1 MAVTSVI
8 GEAGVRIRP
17 ITSGFSRELQALI
30 DSANKQSQSGVLP
43 LTLSSANAEQ
53 ALSALV
59 GRAERGAVLPI
70 VALAKDAE
78 DAVSGVKATAEQ
90 GAALP
95 ITPQASAAE
104 EAVAELVGKAEEG
117 ASLPVTVS
125 TAEAQS
131 EIAATLALAERG
143 ATAPLQVSTELAE
156 QEAAAFRGAFSAPLI
171 TPVALDLE
179 DAIEQ
184 FTKLQDLVASTP
196 LTPNI
201 DLQGAASGIGQI
213 GSLAGQS
220 TGEVGQLSGLL
231 GGLSDQITGL
241 SGGLGGVTN
250 RLSPLLSKGS
260 LLVGGGLVGG
270 ALAFGSVIS
279 AGQQRLT
286 TIEDSVAAL
295 EIQLGGA
302 KQAASVVSDV
312 LATVKGTPFNL
323 DQFVSA
329 ARSLIT
335 FGVEAEK
342 IPVYLNAIGEAAA
355 GSGQGIEA
363 VQRITDVFAQTTIAG
378 RITLDDVY
386 RLANVGVDALTILG
400 NSFGKT
406 TEEIKAMISAGAVPA
421 EKALSAI
428 VTGINEGSTGVAGSV
443 NKLGGS
449 MEKLRDTF
457 SGAAGGLQAASARL
471 GVAFLEPFRKVSVQ
485 VLQQFTEVLDAIGP
499 ALKSL
504 LTNVATAGAG
514 IVEAFS
520 ATLGRV
526 PDFFK
531 SLNQAFQSGGLEG
544 LLNQIASFTG
554 PLQSDFQSI
563 FNNLREI
570 AGQIGP
576 IFQDLVAGAAQAA
589 ALLGGALVKALRVV
603 VNAISELVNLLGA
616 LAETTPVIQA
626 LGAALGTLV
635 GLSFLKKITGVS
647 AAFATLNNV
656 IGGATSATE
665 ASAAANDEDAAA
677 KSKNAAATSA
687 LATAEGRLAAA
698 QQARQI
704 SGGGA
709 GGGAPKPVQ
718 FSANP
723 FLTEAENA
731 EAFQRALQGSE
742 ETAER
747 TGSKLRRGI
756 QSAGDA
762 LKGFAATFAV
772 EIALVAAAAG
782 FALGKQIGDSI
793 VEGARAAGVAQGESI
808 LADISPKLKLTTDR
822 TELDDALGFQEEQ
835 ARIQGELDRRRSELE
850 PGLNTYANSL
860 DEIVAKADALSGKLL
875 PDFLTPSIVQDS
887 IDSQTARVE
896 AYEQA
901 NAANETLIAA
911 EREQQAVIAG
921 STKNWNLLAGAV
933 KSSEGALSQ
942 LGAVK
947 ITDPSQQ
954 AANYERILA
963 TLVSAKS
970 AQLELAGAAPD
981 AIVGALPGLQK
992 EAQALAQY
1000 DLPSLEAALNAA
1012 GISLSEV
1019 AEGDAAALQKALNEA
1034 AIASERGRVTA
1045 TGLGDGL
1052 AQVAE
1057 KYAAA
1062 KKEAETFSNAL
1073 FVQQAAWAQALSSA
1087 DAFNTQLEDLQY
1099 RTDFTASQLSSLISG
1114 AQAAASATYERV
1126 RAEAELAGSTDAV
1139 GEATRAAV
1147 DQTESLRASFITT
1160 ATAAGFTTEEANT
1173 LANAVFGLPG
1183 YVQIDIAIKANT
1195 QELDAARAKLNELIA
1210 SGDAYIE
1217 GTNYL
1222 SGRGRDAQGAVNREE
1237 REQREL
1243 EFYRKLGQA
1252 EQDRARKE
1260 SEALIAT
1267 NKQKQEADKA
1277 RADAK
1282 RQQDEAKRAAEKAAA
1297 DAKRAAEEEQ
1307 RRKEQEL
1314 REFLQAI
1321 QNLERAT
1328 GQFQGSIENVSKSLQ
1343 QARDEFIG
1351 NLQQRVELSQ
1361 ASSVTRLIRNAS
1373 ERNRL
1378 LAEVQ
1383 GGVTELQGRGLSADA
1398 LRYLG
1403 VTGRAEDARA
1413 VRRLL
1418 RASPEQLAQ
1427 LSGSIGT
1434 LSDTAQRAAY
1444 REQGQIIGKE
1454 VRTAIEQWA
1463 ATPGAQQKLSFEQV
1477 LQIVAESRG
1486 DPASIARTV
1495 TERIGGTVKR

>member
-78 DAVSGVKATAEQ
+78 DAVAEVKTSAEQ

-95 ITPQASAAE
+95 ITPQANAAK
-104 EAVAELVGKAEEG
+104 EAVAELVGKTEEG

-131 EIAATLALAERG
+131 EIAATLALAEQG

-201 DLQGAASGIGQI
+201 DLQGAATGIGQI

-406 TEEIKAMISAGAVPA
+406 TEEIKGMISAGAVPA
-421 EKALSAI
+421 ERALSAI

-656 IGGATSATE
+656 IGGAASATE

-709 GGGAPKPVQ
+709 GGGAPTPVQ

-742 ETAER
+742 EVAER

-772 EIALVAAAAG
+772 EIALVAAAVG
-782 FALGKQIGDSI
+782 FTLGKELGDSI
-793 VEGARAAGVAQGESI
+793 VEGARAAGVDQGESI

-822 TELDDALGFQEEQ
+822 TELDDALGFQAEQ
-835 ARIQGELDRRRSELE
+835 ARVQAELDRRRTELE
-850 PGLNTYANSL
+850 PGLNTYSSWL
-860 DEIVAKADALSGKLL
+860 DEVLTKSDALANAAQ
-875 PDFLTPSIVQDS
+875 PNAVPFFQD
-887 IDSQTARVE
+887 DLDEATARVE

-901 NAANETLIAA
+901 AAANQVLIEA

-921 STKNWNLLAGAV
+921 STKNWNLLAEAV
-933 KSSEGALSQ
+933 QLNEGALSQ

-954 AANYERILA
+954 AANYEKILA

-1012 GISLSEV
+1012 GIQLSEV

-1126 RAEAELAGSTDAV
+1126 RAEAELAGSTDAAA
-1139 GEATRAAV
+1139 EATRAAV

-1160 ATAAGFTTEEANT
+1160 ATAAGFTTDEANT

-1210 SGDAYIE
+1210 SGEAYIE

-1243 EFYRKLGQA
+1243 AFYQKLGKA
-1252 EQDRARKE
+1252 DQDRARAE

-1267 NKQKQEADKA
+1267 NKQKQEADRA

-1314 REFLQAI
+1314 RDFLQAI

-1328 GQFQGSIENVSKSLQ
+1328 DQFQGSIENVSKSLQ

-1444 REQGQIIGKE
+1444 REQGQIIGRE

-1486 DPASIARTV
+1486 DPTSIARTV